1 MRFAAPRKE
10 KPRILD
16 IDRRLMSN
24 SADDYY
30 KSREADH
37 ART

>member
-1 MRFAAPRKE
+1 MRFAAPRE
-10 KPRILD
+10 KTPRILD